1 MLYILKKFYILT
13 RHFSTNSKS
22 LSLIKGEFVK
32 DLKNEKKNDEDN
44 LKTNEV
50 NEVKEYEYY
59 KLKVYNSENNTLH
72 PWEEDN

>member
-1 MLYILKKFYILT
+1 MLYILKKFHILT
-13 RHFSTNSKS
+13 RRFSTNSKS

-32 DLKNEKKNDEDN
+32 DLTNEKKNDEDN
-44 LKTNEV
+44 LKNNEF